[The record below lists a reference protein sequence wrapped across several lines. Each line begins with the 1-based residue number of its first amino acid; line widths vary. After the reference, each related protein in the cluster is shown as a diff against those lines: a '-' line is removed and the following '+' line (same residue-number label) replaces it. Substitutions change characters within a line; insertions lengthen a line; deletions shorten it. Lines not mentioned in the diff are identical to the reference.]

1 MKKIWALLAL
11 IAPLHWASAQSID
24 PAQSQISFTYKQMNV
39 PMTGRF
45 KQFGGVVNFDAS
57 KPEATQVTLDIPIV
71 GIDVGNRDAQ
81 GEVAKK
87 AWFDTATF
95 PKAQFVATQVKPLGG
110 NRFEMTGKLT
120 LKGWVQNLTFPFTS
134 TKSGNKTIVEG
145 GVPLRRLAYHIGDGT
160 WSDTDTVA
168 DEVAVKFK
176 LTLNP

>member
-1 MKKIWALLAL
+1 MIKRIVGLTLLL
-11 IAPLHWASAQSID
+11 PLLTAHAQSID

-45 KQFGGVVNFDAS
+45 KQFAGNIHFDAA
-57 KPEATQVTLDIPIV
+57 KPEATQVSLDIPIAS
-71 GIDVGNRDAQ
+71 IDVGNRDGQA
-81 GEVAKK
+81 EVAKK
-87 AWFDTATF
+87 TWFDTAAF
-95 PKAQFVATQVKPLGG
+95 PKAQFTASQVKPLGG

-120 LKGWVQNLTFPFTS
+120 LKGWVQTLTFPFTS
-134 TKSGNKTIVEG
+134 QQAGNKTIVEG
-145 GVPLRRLAYHIGDGT
+145 SVPLRRLAFHIGDGT